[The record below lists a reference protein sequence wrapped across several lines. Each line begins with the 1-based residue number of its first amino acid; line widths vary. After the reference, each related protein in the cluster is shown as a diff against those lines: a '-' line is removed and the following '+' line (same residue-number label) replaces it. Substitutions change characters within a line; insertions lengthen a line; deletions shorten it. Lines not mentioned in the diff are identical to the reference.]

1 MAVKDKMSTQL
12 KNLRLALKVFPQ
24 EVQEELVRLTPV
36 DKGFARKNTKL
47 VNNRI
52 IHADYPYAQV
62 LDKGRHKTPK
72 GMRGSRQA
80 PKGMTKPLTAWARKR
95 LAQLARGGRK

>member
-1 MAVKDKMSTQL
+1 MVKDNISQRL

-24 EVQEELVRLTPV
+24 EVQEELIRLTPV

-47 VNNRI
+47 INNRI
-52 IHADYPYAQV
+52 IHADYPYAEV
-62 LDKGRHKTPK
+62 LDKGRHKTAK

-95 LAQLARGGRK
+95 LDQIARGGKK